1 MVLPQVVTL
10 MTLGGYNRQV
20 PGAERVSMPSI
31 IKDTKESLFVF
42 CLDVF
47 RCPVVPN
54 VILYTLLIRLEQIGL
69 RRLFHWN
76 PSGRSLIALNI
87 NGDHSSIEL

>member
-1 MVLPQVVTL
+1 MLPQVVTV

-20 PGAERVSMPSI
+20 PGAEGVSMSI

-54 VILYTLLIRLEQIGL
+54 VILYTLLIRFEQIGL
-69 RRLFHWN
+69 RRLCHWN